1 MTESLKIAGGLSG
14 FFVASCE
21 KANVETEKILADGKK
36 QSDNH
41 KKILVSQANQD
52 AKKEIM
58 AAREKIIDE
67 CFVKA
72 HHLLSTLKE
81 TEYKNMIRK
90 LMTDGVKK
98 LGGKCTVIVSRDI
111 DKLSYRCYSS
121 RWNV

>member
-1 MTESLKIAGGLSG
+1 MSAEKIIEQIKTD
-14 FFVASCE
+14 ASKEVNEIIKEAE
-21 KANVETEKILADGKK
+21 KHAKEIINEAKKQVNIEAEKILADGKK

-52 AKKEIM
+52 DKKEIM

-81 TEYKNMIRK
+81 TDYKNMVNRQRFA
-90 LMTDGVKK
+90 
-98 LGGKCTVIVSRDI
+98 S
-111 DKLSYRCYSS
+111 
-121 RWNV
+121 